1 VACLVT
7 VLISLIMTTTLLLRD
22 TWVQSLTAKLAADY
36 LSKEI
41 GTIIRIGKFDI
52 SFRNG
57 LVIEDI
63 LVKDHLDTT
72 LFSAQILGVK
82 PIWVSLSGR
91 NISVQKIIISEG
103 EFQLI
108 KYQGDSILNLQYI
121 LNYFASKDTVP
132 KPPDTMPSA
141 PFTVTCNNVELK
153 GIRFHY
159 QDETKPLAQEGMD
172 YSNIDVYN
180 INLDISG
187 FRIEGD
193 TISATVNSLSA
204 QERSGI
210 YLHEFQGD
218 CRVCG
223 QFIEVKNLK
232 LITDNS
238 NLELDFAFRYDGFI
252 AFTDFLKLV
261 RIEAD
266 IQPSEFDM
274 TDIGFF
280 APEIKNM
287 TNRFKLEGEIAGTVS
302 KFKAHNLQVNFGENT
317 LFDGDILAIG
327 LPNVMATYV
336 DMKINRLTSTA
347 RDIHSFRIP
356 GDPDTLVIPS
366 IIDNLGL
373 IEVKGDFT
381 GFIDDF
387 ISRATVLTDIGGIMT
402 NLQLKQQTKKGPLAY
417 KGEFKVTSFD
427 LGKLLQNQD
436 LLGQVTLQ
444 ANIDGQGTSFEE
456 ADLIM
461 QIKVD
466 SAKLYGYNYKNI
478 TVNGSLIKKKFFG
491 DIAVDDPNLQFTF
504 HGSANARDS
513 LPIFNFDAQI
523 AHAQLFNLH
532 LLERDSIEVFSA
544 SIEADFSGNTI
555 DNINGTLNLKDISYW
570 EGTKRAVIDSIHLS
584 TTIDPL
590 MQKAYEIRSD
600 VLDADFSGK
609 FAFSKLVPSVITFIQ
624 NYLASFEMRSDS
636 TRKYHDSG
644 QDLKYRIEF
653 KKTQDITAI
662 FLPFLEISP
671 GAYLEGNYN
680 EDKKLLSLTGRSDV
694 LHIRGMDLENWFID
708 AEAHTDDLSLQTG
721 CDQLIMNKSRPTD
734 TVYVQLDMLLI
745 TASIL
750 HDSILYKVS
759 SDSGDDYSYLNGF
772 LTFQEE
778 GSVKIK
784 LDDLDLKL
792 AGNSWSVSK
801 ENYVI
806 LDTAL
811 MEFHDLTF
819 MSGKQWLSLNG
830 RVTHHNLD
838 TLDLEFNG
846 VDVSHLDYL
855 LSNPNVDVDGILSGS
870 LKITDLYNE
879 LSIYSNLKLN
889 NFILNK
895 QPLGDAVFQIN
906 YNQAEEKFDVLS
918 EIIYTGNAG
927 QNIPFSLKGS
937 IFNTKPEPRF
947 DLDLKLKNLNLKM
960 LQPFVASF
968 MSKLTGLASGEVKI
982 TGTLNEPSLQGE
994 LNLMRTEFKINYLN
1008 VPYSLSDVIQI
1019 KPDKF
1024 DFDNI
1029 VLYDSLGNKAF
1040 LNGSIDHNYFKE
1052 IRLNLAISMD
1062 DFSAF
1067 RNTFAQNSTFF
1078 GNARASGE
1086 VNITGP
1092 LDNIFVDVVAST
1104 GHKTHVTIPISLTQ
1118 SIGQVDYIV
1127 FKQSVQDS
1135 LEALEGPTSLRPAT
1149 GLTLALSLDVQS
1161 DAQVE
1166 VLFPDRLGNIKATG
1180 TGTLSMGMTPTTPF
1194 YLYGSYSINKGS
1206 FLFQM
1211 KNLIRLPFAIKEGSS
1226 ISWTGDP
1233 ADATISLSA
1242 IYKTKVPLTGL
1253 SAETSNIQGRI
1264 PVECIIRLNGKLMNP
1279 VMSFGLELPNAQAN
1293 ERNLVFNAIDTNN
1306 TSEMTQQVLY
1316 ILVMNQF
1323 KPVAGGTGGS
1333 VDVSGTSLSIVTNQI
1348 NSWLSG
1354 MTQNLN
1360 IGVNYNPGS
1369 STTSQDI
1376 DMTVSTQL
1384 FNDRLL
1390 IDGTFGMSSYKNT
1403 TSAQASTIVG
1413 DINIEYIL
1421 TKNRRWRIRAFN
1433 RTNTIDLLYNNAPY
1447 TQGVGISY
1455 QRDFYTWKELFKKS
1469 TTKKQTPTDN

>member
-1 VACLVT
+1 MAYLLT
-7 VLISLIMTTTLLLRD
+7 VLISLIMTVTLVLRD
-22 TWVQSLTAKLAADY
+22 TWVQSLSAKLAADY
-36 LSKEI
+36 LTKEI
-41 GTIIRIGKFDI
+41 GTEIRIGKFDI
-52 SFRNG
+52 SFNNG

-63 LVKDHLDTT
+63 LVKDNLDTT
-72 LFSAQILGVK
+72 LFAAQILGVK
-82 PIWVSLSGR
+82 PIWFSLSGR
-91 NISVQKIIISEG
+91 NIMVQKIMISEG
-103 EFQLI
+103 EFQLL
-108 KYQGDSILNLQYI
+108 KHQGDSILNLQYI
-121 LNYFASKDTVP
+121 INYFASKDTIP
-132 KPPDTMPSA
+132 KPPDTAPTT
-141 PFTVTCNNVELK
+141 PFTIICNHVELK

-159 QDETKPLAQEGMD
+159 QDETKPAAPEGMD
-172 YSNIDVYN
+172 YANIDVDN

-187 FRIEGD
+187 VRIEGD
-193 TISATVNSLSA
+193 TMCATINSLSA
-204 QERSGI
+204 KERSGI
-210 YLHEFQGD
+210 NLHDFQGD
-218 CRVCG
+218 CRVCD
-223 QFIEVKNLK
+223 QFIEVEKLK
-232 LITDNS
+232 LVTDNS
-238 NLELDFAFRYDGFI
+238 NLELDFAFRYNGFV

-280 APEIKNM
+280 APEVKKM
-287 TNRFKLEGEIAGTVS
+287 TNRFNLEGDIAGTVS
-302 KFKAHNLQVNFGENT
+302 KFNAHNLRIGFGENT
-317 LFDGDILAIG
+317 LFDGDIKAVG

-336 DMKINRLTSTA
+336 DMKINNFTSTA
-347 RDIHSFRIP
+347 QDIRSFRIP
-356 GDPDTLVIPS
+356 GDPDTLPIPS
-366 IIDNLGL
+366 IITNLGL
-373 IEVKGDFT
+373 INIHGEFT
-381 GFIDDF
+381 GFMDDF
-387 ISRATVLTDIGGIMT
+387 ISRAEFHTDIGTAAT
-402 NLQLKQQTKKGPLAY
+402 NLQLKQPTKGGPLAY
-417 KGEFKVTSFD
+417 KGELSITAFNLGILIEDTELFGKVT
-427 LGKLLQNQD
+427 LR
-436 LLGQVTLQ
+436 
-444 ANIDGQGTSFEE
+444 ANLDGQGISFDN
-456 ADLIM
+456 ADLLM
-461 QIKVD
+461 QGHID
-466 SAKLYGYNYKNI
+466 SAALNGYNYKNI
-478 TVNGSLIKKKFFG
+478 AVNGSLIRKKFFG
-491 DIAVDDPNLQFTF
+491 DVTVDDPNLQFTF
-504 HGSANARDS
+504 HGMANASDS
-513 LPIFNFDAQI
+513 LPIFNFDARI

-532 LLERDSIEVFSA
+532 LLERDSIEIFSA
-544 SIEADFSGNTI
+544 FIEADFSGNTI
-555 DNINGTLNLKDISYW
+555 DNADGTLNLHDISYW
-570 EGTKRAVIDSIHLS
+570 EGRNRAVIDSLLLR
-584 TTIDPL
+584 TISDSSG
-590 MQKAYEIRSD
+590 KTVYEVRSD
-600 VLDADFSGK
+600 LLDADFTGE
-609 FAFSKLVPSVITFIQ
+609 FEFSKLVPSVITFIQ
-624 NYLASFEMRSDS
+624 KYMASFEMRSDS
-636 TRKYHDSG
+636 TRKYHHSG
-644 QDLKYRIEF
+644 QKLNYRVEF
-653 KKTQDITAI
+653 KKTADITAI

-671 GAYLEGNYN
+671 GAFLEGNYN

-694 LHIRGMDLENWFID
+694 LHIRGMDLENWFVD

-734 TVYVQLDMLLI
+734 TVYVQLDMLLL
-745 TASIL
+745 TSSIR

-759 SDSGDDYSYLNGF
+759 SDSGEDYSYLQGF

-792 AGNSWSVSK
+792 AGNSWSISK

-811 MEFHDLTF
+811 MEFHDLSFT
-819 MSGKQWLSLNG
+819 SGNQMLSLNG
-830 RVTHHNLD
+830 RVTHHEVD

-846 VDVSHLDYL
+846 VDVSQLDYL

-870 LKITDLYNE
+870 LKITDIYNE
-879 LSIYSNLKLN
+879 LSIYSDLKLD
-889 NFILNK
+889 NFIFNK
-895 QPLGDAVFQIN
+895 QHLGDAVFQVN
-906 YNQAEEKFDVLS
+906 YNQTEGKFDVLS
-918 EIIYTGNAG
+918 EIIYTGNIG
-927 QNIPFSLKGS
+927 QNIPFSLQGS
-937 IFNTKPEPRF
+937 IFTNKPEAHF

-1008 VPYSLSDVIQI
+1008 VPYSLSEVIQI

-1029 VLYDSLGNKAF
+1029 VLYDSLGNKAY
-1040 LNGSIDHNYFKE
+1040 LNGSIDHNYFKD

-1067 RNTFAQNSTFF
+1067 KNTYAQNSTFF
-1078 GNARASGE
+1078 GNARASGK
-1086 VNITGP
+1086 VSITGP
-1092 LDNIFVDVVAST
+1092 LDNIVVDVVAST
-1104 GHKTHVTIPISLTQ
+1104 GNNTHVTIPISLTQ
-1118 SIGQVDYIV
+1118 GVGQVDYIV

-1135 LEALEGPTSLRPAT
+1135 LEEVKGSSRIHPST
-1149 GLTLALSLDVQS
+1149 GLTLALSLDVKS

-1166 VLFPDRLGNIKATG
+1166 VLFPDQLGNIKATG
-1180 TGTLSMGMTPTTPF
+1180 TGNLSMGMTPTTPF
-1194 YLYGSYSINKGS
+1194 NLFGSYYIYKGS

-1233 ADATISLSA
+1233 TNATISLSA

-1253 SAETSNIQGRI
+1253 SSETSSVQGRI

-1306 TSEMTQQVLY
+1306 TAEMTQQVLY

-1323 KPVAGGTGGS
+1323 KPVAGGAGGS
-1333 VDVSGTSLSIVTNQI
+1333 VDVSSTSLSIVTNQI

-1384 FNDRLL
+1384 FDDRLL

-1433 RTNTIDLLYNNAPY
+1433 RTNTIDLLNNNAPY

-1455 QRDFYTWKELFKKS
+1455 QRDFYTWRELIKKS
-1469 TTKKQTPTDN
+1469 NTKKQTPTDK